1 MSATATITFR
11 TDPELKA
18 EVEEILSDIGMN
30 LSTAFNCFM
39 KKVCDVEGIPFALS
53 HRGKHRR
60 ILKAYEEAKR
70 EVESPDAKF
79 CDDPAKLHD
88 FLFS

>member
-11 TDPELKA
+11 TDPSLKA
-18 EVEEILSDIGMN
+18 DVEAILSDIGMN

-39 KKVCDVEGIPFALS
+39 KKVRDVEGIPFALS

-60 ILKAYEEAKR
+60 LLKAYEEAKR
-70 EVESPDAKF
+70 ESESPDAKF
-79 CDDPAKLHD
+79 CDDPKKLKE
-88 FLFS
+88 FLLS

>member
-18 EVEEILSDIGMN
+18 DVEEILSDIGMN

-39 KKVCDVEGIPFALS
+39 KKVRDVEGIPFALS

-60 ILKAYEEAKR
+60 LLAAMEEAKALAHDPNAPR
-70 EVESPDAKF
+70 CTDPD
-79 CDDPAKLHD
+79 KLEE
-88 FLFS
+88 FLLA

>member
-11 TDPELKA
+11 TDPGLKA
-18 EVEEILSDIGMN
+18 DVEAILADIGLN

-39 KKVCDVEGIPFALS
+39 KKVRAVEGIPFALS

-60 ILKAYEEAKR
+60 LLAAMEEAKR
-70 EVESPDAKF
+70 EAKSPNAKF
-79 CDDPAKLHD
+79 CDDPKKLKE
-88 FLFS
+88 FLLS